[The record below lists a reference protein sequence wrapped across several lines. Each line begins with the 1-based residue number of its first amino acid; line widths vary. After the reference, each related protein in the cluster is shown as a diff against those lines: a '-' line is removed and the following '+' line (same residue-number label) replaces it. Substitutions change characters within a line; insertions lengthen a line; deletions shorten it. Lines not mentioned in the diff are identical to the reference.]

1 MSFDNHQAIKSKLQK
16 IVLKNEQVN
25 GLDIEEE
32 TNLNLLE
39 AQKHYTKK
47 MKNIHL
53 IERDF
58 EKQNQILQHIRS
70 NPFFMFIYFINFN
83 LIKLKN
89 KLKL

>member
-1 MSFDNHQAIKSKLQK
+1 
-16 IVLKNEQVN
+16 
-25 GLDIEEE
+25 
-32 TNLNLLE
+32 
-39 AQKHYTKK
+39 

-53 IERDF
+53 IEREF